1 MSKGNTRGV
10 GWVCGGCDGGAVG
23 DLTGIT
29 FFIIGEISVTEE
41 RVLVPSCLP

>member
-10 GWVCGGCDGGAVG
+10 GWVCGGATGAVG